1 MDLLQLEGLI
11 NLTGF
16 IILTL
21 ILVGSVIFSL
31 QTISMRKKSDDLL
44 SFRFYKIIFLFLEL
58 TDGSLIICLPLG
70 ISAFLISFFVFI
82 SNNHLID
89 DWYILLFLW
98 AILSVIASY
107 LLTKFW
113 KKDH

>member
-1 MDLLQLEGLI
+1 MFLDLFNNWLFYYQI
-11 NLTGF
+11 W
-16 IILTL
+16 II
-21 ILVGSVIFSL
+21 IGV
-31 QTISMRKKSDDLL
+31 
-44 SFRFYKIIFLFLEL
+44 IFLFLEL

-82 SNNHLID
+82 SNNHLIN

-113 KKDH
+113 KKGHQNKDINN

>member
-1 MDLLQLEGLI
+1 MFLDLLNNWLFYYQI
-11 NLTGF
+11 W
-16 IILTL
+16 II
-21 ILVGSVIFSL
+21 IGV
-31 QTISMRKKSDDLL
+31 
-44 SFRFYKIIFLFLEL
+44 IFLFLEL

-82 SNNHLID
+82 SNNNLIN

-98 AILSVIASY
+98 VIFSAIISY

-113 KKDH
+113 KKGYKNKDINNY

>member
-1 MDLLQLEGLI
+1 MFLDLLNNWLFYYQI
-11 NLTGF
+11 W
-16 IILTL
+16 II
-21 ILVGSVIFSL
+21 IGV
-31 QTISMRKKSDDLL
+31 
-44 SFRFYKIIFLFLEL
+44 IFLFLEL

-82 SNNHLID
+82 SNKNLIN

-98 AILSVIASY
+98 AIFSAIISY

-113 KKDH
+113 KKGHQNKDINNY

>member
-1 MDLLQLEGLI
+1 MFLDLLNNWLFYYQI
-11 NLTGF
+11 W
-16 IILTL
+16 II
-21 ILVGSVIFSL
+21 IGV
-31 QTISMRKKSDDLL
+31 
-44 SFRFYKIIFLFLEL
+44 IFLFLEL

-82 SNNHLID
+82 SNNNLIN

-98 AILSVIASY
+98 VIFSAIISY

-113 KKDH
+113 KKGRKNKDINNY

>member
-1 MDLLQLEGLI
+1 MFLDLFNNWLFYYQI
-11 NLTGF
+11 W
-16 IILTL
+16 II
-21 ILVGSVIFSL
+21 IGV
-31 QTISMRKKSDDLL
+31 
-44 SFRFYKIIFLFLEL
+44 IFLFLEL

>member
-1 MDLLQLEGLI
+1 MFLDLFNNWLFYYQI
-11 NLTGF
+11 W
-16 IILTL
+16 II
-21 ILVGSVIFSL
+21 IGV
-31 QTISMRKKSDDLL
+31 
-44 SFRFYKIIFLFLEL
+44 IFLFLEL

-82 SNNHLID
+82 SNNHLIN

>member
-1 MDLLQLEGLI
+1 MFLDLLNNWLFYYQI
-11 NLTGF
+11 W
-16 IILTL
+16 II
-21 ILVGSVIFSL
+21 IGV
-31 QTISMRKKSDDLL
+31 
-44 SFRFYKIIFLFLEL
+44 IFLFLEL

-82 SNNHLID
+82 SNNNLIN

>member
-1 MDLLQLEGLI
+1 MFLDLLNNWLFYYQI
-11 NLTGF
+11 W
-16 IILTL
+16 II
-21 ILVGSVIFSL
+21 IGV
-31 QTISMRKKSDDLL
+31 
-44 SFRFYKIIFLFLEL
+44 IFLFLEL

-82 SNNHLID
+82 SNNNLMN

-98 AILSVIASY
+98 VIFSAIISY

-113 KKDH
+113 KKGYKNKDINNY

>member
-1 MDLLQLEGLI
+1 MVFLDLLNNWLFYYQI
-11 NLTGF
+11 W
-16 IILTL
+16 II
-21 ILVGSVIFSL
+21 IGV
-31 QTISMRKKSDDLL
+31 
-44 SFRFYKIIFLFLEL
+44 IFLFLEL

-82 SNNHLID
+82 SNNNLIN

-98 AILSVIASY
+98 VIFSAIISY

-113 KKDH
+113 KKGYKNKDINNY